1 MKQFL
6 AMCLGLLL
14 TLFGVNQWAG
24 TLAPHIERNERI
36 VLDDTFYEQNVQL
49 DSIINSLRQEQ
60 QPKIIALGDS
70 TMYGSV
76 VYQNETIPYY
86 LRGLI
91 QNRQP
96 NADVINL
103 AYPGARPADL
113 YAMLKLADQ
122 ANPSLVIIDV
132 NVVFFSERILAE
144 GALANKNHRRAF
156 LFEDADAVP
165 EGVFQGNR
173 LEEIAKTYVKNT
185 NIGQYKSAIN
195 NLLFGSSPRSL
206 VGDAAAKLQPPPT
219 KQDQAAAGTVAPA
232 QDIIGRS
239 WHDKTWGEK
248 ERQNMARIYEQ
259 GPLTEAN
266 DSVKMLRRIIQYSKD
281 QHIPTL
287 FYLAPQ
293 NEALIGKFF
302 SLDQLHQNEDYLK
315 NILDEQNAWYLDLRN
330 AIPENQFGDYDH
342 MLKSGNAAVAQLLY
356 QAIAQEG
363 SVLQK

>member
-14 TLFGVNQWAG
+14 TLYGINQWAG
-24 TLAPHIERNERI
+24 TLAPHIERTERI

-49 DSIINSLRQEQ
+49 DSIIHSLRQEQ

-70 TMYGSV
+70 TMYGSI

-86 LRGLI
+86 LRGFI
-91 QNRQP
+91 QNRLP
-96 NADVINL
+96 NADVVNL

-122 ANPSLVIIDV
+122 ANPSLVVIDV

-156 LFEDADAVP
+156 LFENADAVP
-165 EGVFQGNR
+165 AGVFQANR
-173 LEEIAKTYVKNT
+173 LEEIAKTYISNT
-185 NIGQYKSAIN
+185 NIGQYQSAIN
-195 NLLFGSSPRSL
+195 NLLFGSSPRSK
-206 VGDAAAKLQPPPT
+206 VRNAAAKLQPPPA
-219 KQDQAAAGTVAPA
+219 QQQAAGTVAPA
-232 QDIIGRS
+232 ESIIGRS
-239 WHDKTWGEK
+239 WHDKTWDDK

-266 DSVKMLRRIIQYSKD
+266 DSVKMLRQIIKYSKD
-281 QHIPTL
+281 RHIPTL

-293 NEALIGKFF
+293 NEALISKFF
-302 SLDQLHQNEDYLK
+302 SLDQLHHNEDFLK

-342 MLKSGNAAVAQLLY
+342 MLKSGNSAVAKWLD

-363 SVLQK
+363 SVLKK